1 MSNSSLRVNETLW
14 IKVVFEGEKVFF
26 SDYVILY
33 IVNSGVRKCRE
44 QAFCIYT

>member
-1 MSNSSLRVNETLW
+1 VGINETLW

-33 IVNSGVRKCRE
+33 IVNSRGEKV
-44 QAFCIYT
+44 